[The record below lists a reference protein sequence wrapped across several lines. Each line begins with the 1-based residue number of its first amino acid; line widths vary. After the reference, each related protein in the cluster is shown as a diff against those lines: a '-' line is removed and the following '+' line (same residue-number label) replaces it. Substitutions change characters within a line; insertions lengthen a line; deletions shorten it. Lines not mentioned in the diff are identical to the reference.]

1 MPEKEVYQTP
11 SEQTQL
17 IIDIRPQNATK
28 LHVTAVKVLHVLS
41 REIVQLVDSRP
52 ALCSRARL
60 HLQLFAHT
68 SLNKNNTH
76 TRTHLQMW
84 RKADTQTPTGEC
96 DRALSVWAGKHI
108 KDKNESG
115 MPAVALEASGGEKQS
130 TARSAAR
137 WEHPCRVTDCWWSF
151 PKGFYCGEVGFRAFS
166 GA

>member
-1 MPEKEVYQTP
+1 MMYGQKFRKRLQKRDGEAVAEVKKKKKGFGLSVCLVCTMPEKEVYQTP

-76 TRTHLQMW
+76 THTL
-84 RKADTQTPTGEC
+84 T
-96 DRALSVWAGKHI
+96 
-108 KDKNESG
+108 N
-115 MPAVALEASGGEKQS
+115 
-130 TARSAAR
+130 
-137 WEHPCRVTDCWWSF
+137 VT
-151 PKGFYCGEVGFRAFS
+151 
-166 GA
+166 